1 MASKIFDNFEKE
13 TFTVLTPI
21 GIKAIQDFNAADKDD
36 AYIIIKGSTNLKY
49 ITPPN
54 LLTEK
59 AYYNSNPAIKS
70 CDLDAIMY
78 LQNHHTVASIEP
90 KIKLLIDALLNSN
103 FILRRFTDGTEHP
116 GYGVFMVEAILA
128 KYGLSIYLNHDN
140 GEPVLITDVFSGK
153 YPISFMKKNLIKH
166 RSGYIMAAAM
176 RKDDIGIYIFNK
188 ATGNLHVDKSGWPIV
203 LSIIELTYILKKDD
217 HLQID
222 TQLYYTQ
229 DALATPIYFQS
240 PEWHTKYGGFE
251 DSATFERVVPIPGI
265 ANDGNAA
272 FLSLAYVIHELARG
286 INYGFGPYKTKYDKR
301 DKARVRL
308 KYVLK
313 LIKDNQISGLYT
325 TYDKTFRHD
334 NHFADFIDYLYNRYY
349 DSVKNSNGD
358 PMYDFENKKVFIP
371 AGELNG
377 VTRKQILDNVKLELR
392 TKIQLVAEETALIQ
406 FNDAATNP
414 TAIMIL
420 KYLTD
425 NNYLDV
431 IKSYTNGSADYA
443 TSMLGWYYTGDNAF
457 LTHKLVNNL
466 TVKEYHDRLT
476 DIFTHMDANIFNAQ
490 LPKSYTLYKGVN
502 LFNVVTS
509 DGSYLRFHDID
520 FSKLNYIHNPIPS
533 STSFKI
539 GVTSRFITAEC
550 CILRINMKKHHRV
563 LILPNVHQVTGSPEE
578 YEVILP
584 PNAVFEITNVEYKY
598 SKNIIG
604 EELMKYNLVLV
615 VDCNYLHPDDD
626 NVIPGYKKVA
636 SPTPPPVKKPST
648 LFPPPAAVVPAS
660 PAAGSSDIPA
670 KKPSTLFSPNAATPA
685 QGPGKPAQ
693 GPGKPAQGPGKP
705 AQGPGKPVQGPGKP
719 AQGPGNPAQGP
730 GNPFAGKKATG
741 PHKPTPQNQHSHG
754 SMSKVGKK
762 KGLSGGR
769 VPISQ
774 SRKTGSSS
782 RKLFMVTT
790 GSKSKG
796 SRKSSARSSSRTHGT
811 AVTYTVIFSD
821 IFGAPCCTSGKAD
834 LKDKSAFEILDSVF
848 SHPNAPTSR
857 KLTPELQH
865 MGLAMA
871 DITNQYMDT
880 IRQFTEQHPEYEYL
894 MQETN
899 MNKLRETY
907 ESVIQLQ
914 TELTKTKHGTQI
926 TSVRKLTKNKQFR
939 KLLEHKQTYTKKNL
953 NGPNVMAGSRFKL
966 ANSPAPRMVAAAGA
980 AG

>member
-1 MASKIFDNFEKE
+1 MASKVYDNFEKE

-21 GIKAIQDFNAADKDD
+21 GIKAIQDFNAADKDG

-54 LLTEK
+54 LLTEN

-90 KIKLLIDALLNSN
+90 KINLLIDALFNSN

-116 GYGVFMVEAILA
+116 GYGVFIVEAILA
-128 KYGLSIYLNHDN
+128 KYGLSIYLDHDK
-140 GEPVLITDVFSGK
+140 GKPVLITDVFSGK

-166 RSGYIMAAAM
+166 RPGYIMSHTM
-176 RKDDIGIYIFNK
+176 RKDDVGFYIFNK
-188 ATGNLHVDKSGWPIV
+188 ATGKLHVNKSNWQIV
-203 LSIIELTYILKKDD
+203 LSIIELAYILKKDD
-217 HLQID
+217 PLQID

-240 PEWHTKYGGFE
+240 PEWHAKYGGSE

-265 ANDGNAA
+265 ANEGNAA
-272 FLSLAYVIHELARG
+272 FMSLAYVIHELARG

-308 KYVLK
+308 NYVLK
-313 LIKDNQISGLYT
+313 LIKENQISGLYT
-325 TYDKTFRHD
+325 TYDKTFRYD

-349 DSVKNSNGD
+349 DPVKNPNGD
-358 PMYDFENKKVFIP
+358 PMYDFENKKVFIA

-377 VTRKQILDNVKLELR
+377 VTRKQILDNVKLDELA
-392 TKIQLVAEETALIQ
+392 TPIQNIPEETTLIQ
-406 FNDAATNP
+406 FNDEATNP
-414 TAIMIL
+414 TAKMIL

-431 IKSYTNGSADYA
+431 IKSYTNSSADYA

-466 TVKEYHDRLT
+466 NLTVKEYHDRLLDVFRHIDT
-476 DIFTHMDANIFNAQ
+476 KVFNAQ
-490 LPKSYTLYKGVN
+490 LPNSYTLYKGVN

-509 DGSYLRFHDID
+509 DGSYLRFNDID
-520 FSKLNYIHNPIPS
+520 VSKPHYIHNPIPS

-539 GVTSRFITAEC
+539 GVTSRFMSAEC
-550 CILRINMKKHHRV
+550 CILRINMQKHHKV
-563 LILPNVHQVTGSPEE
+563 LILPNVHQVTGMPNEH
-578 YEVILP
+578 EVLLP
-584 PNAVFEITNVEYKY
+584 PDAVFEITNVQYKY

-604 EELMKYNLVLV
+604 DGYMKYNLVLV
-615 VDCNYLHPDDD
+615 VDCNYLHPDDGD
-626 NVIPGYKKVA
+626 AIPGYKKLV
-636 SPTPPPVKKPST
+636 SPPPVAHPPAQPKKISSLFPSPAAASPQAVVPGVPAGKKPST
-648 LFPPPAAVVPAS
+648 LFP
-660 PAAGSSDIPA
+660 G
-670 KKPSTLFSPNAATPA
+670 KAAT
-685 QGPGKPAQ
+685 
-693 GPGKPAQGPGKP
+693 
-705 AQGPGKPVQGPGKP
+705 
-719 AQGPGNPAQGP
+719 PGNPAL
-730 GNPFAGKKATG
+730 TG
-741 PHKPTPQNQHSHG
+741 PPKPTASQKQQHS
-754 SMSKVGKK
+754 SMSKAGKGGK
-762 KGLSGGR
+762 FGLSGGR
-769 VPISQ
+769 VPISKL
-774 SRKTGSSS
+774 RKSGSGS

-796 SRKSSARSSSRTHGT
+796 SRKSSARRVGSLTSVRSSSHTHD

-834 LKDKSAFEILDSVF
+834 TKDKSAFEILDRVF

-857 KLTPELQH
+857 KLTPELQQ
-865 MGLAMA
+865 MGLFMA
-871 DITNQYMDT
+871 DTTNHYMDT
-880 IRQFTEQHPEYEYL
+880 IREFTAQYPEYEYL

-899 MNKLRETY
+899 IFKLRETY

-914 TELTKTKHGTQI
+914 TELTKTKHGSQI
-926 TSVRKLTKNKQFR
+926 TSVRKLTKHAHRKPTGLSNK
-939 KLLEHKQTYTKKNL
+939 KNTNSKTKKL
-953 NGPNVMAGSRFKL
+953 NSTNVVFGRRFKL
-966 ANSPAPRMVAAAGA
+966 ANSPTQLMVAAAGA

>member
-21 GIKAIQDFNAADKDD
+21 GIKAIQDFNAADKDG
-36 AYIIIKGSTNLKY
+36 AKIIIKGSTNLKY
-49 ITPPN
+49 ITPPC
-54 LLTEK
+54 LLTDK

-78 LQNHHTVASIEP
+78 LEDNHTAASIEP
-90 KIKLLIDALLNSN
+90 KIANLITALYNSN

-128 KYGLSIYLNHDN
+128 KYGLSIYLDHDK
-140 GEPVLITDVFSGK
+140 GKPVLITDVFSGK
-153 YPISFMKKNLIKH
+153 YPIAFMKKNLIKH
-166 RSGYIMAAAM
+166 RRGYIMAATM

-188 ATGNLHVDKSGWPIV
+188 ATGKLHEDKSGWQIV

-217 HLQID
+217 PLQID
-222 TQLYYTQ
+222 PQLYYTQ

-240 PEWHTKYGGFE
+240 PEWNAKYGGSE

-265 ANDGNAA
+265 ANEGNAA

-308 KYVLK
+308 NYVLK
-313 LIKDNQISGLYT
+313 LIKENQISGLYT
-325 TYDKTFRHD
+325 TYDKTFRYD
-334 NHFADFIDYLYNRYY
+334 NHFADLIDYLYNRYY
-349 DSVKNSNGD
+349 DPVLKPTGD
-358 PMYDFENKKVFIP
+358 PMYDFENKKVFIA

-377 VTRKQILDNVKLELR
+377 VTRKQILDNVKLAESA
-392 TKIQLVAEETALIQ
+392 KPIQDVAEETALIQ
-406 FNDAATNP
+406 FNDEATNP
-414 TAIMIL
+414 TSKMIL

-431 IKSYTNGSADYA
+431 IKSYTNSSADYA
-443 TSMLGWYYTGDNAF
+443 TSMLGWYYTGDNTF
-457 LTHKLVNNL
+457 LTHKLVNNLNL
-466 TVKEYHDRLT
+466 TVKEYHDRLSDLFKHIDT
-476 DIFTHMDANIFNAQ
+476 TVFNAQ
-490 LPKSYTLYKGVN
+490 LPDSYTLYKGVN

-509 DGSYLRFHDID
+509 DGSYLRFTDID
-520 FSKLNYIHNPIPS
+520 LSKPHYIHNPIPS

-539 GVTSRFITAEC
+539 GVTSRFMSAEC
-550 CILRINMKKHHRV
+550 CILRINMQKHHKV
-563 LILPNVHQVTGSPEE
+563 LILPNVHQVTGMPHEH
-578 YEVILP
+578 EVLLP
-584 PNAVFEITNVEYKY
+584 PNAVFEITNVQYKY

-604 EELMKYNLVLV
+604 DGYMKYNLVLV
-615 VDCNYLHPDDD
+615 VDCNYLHPDDGD
-626 NVIPGYKKVA
+626 AIPGYKKVA
-636 SPTPPPVKKPST
+636 SPPPAVVNPPPPVVVNPPPAVAQPPAQPKKISSLFPSPAAASPQAVVPGVPAGKKPST
-648 LFPPPAAVVPAS
+648 LFPPKAAA
-660 PAAGSSDIPA
+660 
-670 KKPSTLFSPNAATPA
+670 
-685 QGPGKPAQ
+685 
-693 GPGKPAQGPGKP
+693 
-705 AQGPGKPVQGPGKP
+705 P
-719 AQGPGNPAQGP
+719 AQGPGNPVQGP
-730 GNPFAGKKATG
+730 GNPAVTG
-741 PHKPTPQNQHSHG
+741 PPKPTASQKPQHS
-754 SMSKVGKK
+754 SMSKVGKGSK
-762 KGLSGGR
+762 FGLSGGR
-769 VPISQ
+769 VPIYQ
-774 SRKTGSSS
+774 LRKSGSGS

-796 SRKSSARSSSRTHGT
+796 SRKSSARASSLARG
-811 AVTYTVIFSD
+811 AVTYTVLFSD
-821 IFGAPCCTSGKAD
+821 IFGAPCCTAGKAD
-834 LKDKSAFEILDSVF
+834 TKDKSAFKILDRVF

-857 KLTPELQH
+857 KLTPELQR
-865 MGLAMA
+865 MGLAVA

-914 TELTKTKHGTQI
+914 AELTKTKHGSQI
-926 TSVRKLTKNKQFR
+926 TSVRKLTKHAHRKPTGLSNK
-939 KLLEHKQTYTKKNL
+939 KNTNSKTKKL
-953 NGPNVMAGSRFKL
+953 NSTDVVFGRHFKL